1 MRGVL
6 SLAAGLVVGAA
17 SLASAQVSFVG
28 TTSFRFNGAGLFG
41 SNASFQGLTVNS
53 GTFSAYTEG
62 PGTVEGWSNGGA
74 LALSLTP
81 NFNYSSGSGTTLDM
95 RVTFSSPTAAFQT
108 FAADVSGRITSTGN
122 GILVTWNNSPIT
134 NIPYTVPGATGTF
147 NLSVFNFGAT
157 ANAASASAITGSIR
171 ENSYVENVTP
181 TPEPASMG
189 LLATG
194 LVGVIAIARRRKNAA
209 G

>member
-1 MRGVL
+1 M
-6 SLAAGLVVGAA
+6 AAGLVVGAA

-41 SNASFQGLTVNS
+41 ANATFQGVTVNS
-53 GTFSAYTEG
+53 GTFSAYTAG
-62 PGTVEGWSNGGA
+62 PGSVEGWSNGGT
-74 LALSLTP
+74 LALSVTP
-81 NFNYSSGSGTTLDM
+81 NYDYSAGSGTTMDM

-108 FAADVSGRITSTGN
+108 FAADVSGRITSAGN

-134 NIPYTVPGATGTF
+134 NIPYSVPGATGTF

-171 ENSYVENVTP
+171 ENSYDVTP

-194 LVGVIAIARRRKNAA
+194 LIGVIAMARRRKNSA